1 MQSHIEPERLGFT
14 EPKRRRLL
22 SAAESQEARWL
33 QQAYETGGGTKLHT
47 PFQQRR
53 YAEEVP
59 QDEPSTNQLV
69 RHLGHGDQIDQPC
82 EGLLVAE
89 QYWADTRSSCKANSF
104 PSLLT
109 DISGGWHQS
118 KKTTSL
124 TEAAHPRLK
133 PKAELDPAEILVGDV
148 DRSHLYNPLDNK
160 ASANDEQVCFGMV

>member
-22 SAAESQEARWL
+22 SVAGSQEARWL
-33 QQAYETGGGTKLHT
+33 QQGSEQQVYETGGGTKLHT

-53 YAEEVP
+53 CTEEIP
-59 QDEPSTNQLV
+59 QVEPGINQLV
-69 RHLGHGDQIDQPC
+69 RHLGQGDQIDQTH

-89 QYWADTRSSCKANSF
+89 QYWADTKSSCNANSF
-104 PSLLT
+104 PSLLP
-109 DISGGWHQS
+109 DISRGWHHS

-124 TEAAHPRLK
+124 TEAAYSRLE
-133 PKAELDPAEILVGDV
+133 PPAEPDPAEILVRDV

-160 ASANDEQVCFGMV
+160 ASANDE